1 MKGTMMKL
9 VQSESDE
16 SCLAV
21 AVGSGSSAAELVNGI
36 ALRANLPAINA
47 AIGTAPSG
55 ELTERV
61 AVVAWVMRA
70 VGVTIDDIS
79 AVTSEIAAMISVP
92 QGGS

>member
-1 MKGTMMKL
+1 MQGTMMKL
-9 VQSESDE
+9 VQGESDA
-16 SCLAV
+16 SYPLV

-47 AIGTAPSG
+47 AIGAAPPV

-61 AVVAWVMRA
+61 AVVAWAMRA
-70 VGVTIDDIS
+70 VGATIDDIS

-92 QGGS
+92 EGGS